1 LGSLVTSFLPK
12 PRAGFLNSNPC
23 LVADLINWD
32 IKAWRIGV
40 LEEMFDQVSVS
51 AIMRISLP
59 LVPRPD
65 ELAWVADSKG
75 VFSVKSVLLL
85 LQNHTWPA
93 APDPIWKKLWKCRMH
108 ERLRTLVWRIGSG
121 VLPTNLNFFTRMAKG
136 DPCCPLCKVEVESV
150 AHLFFKCSETKMFWF
165 GTCWG
170 IRPDMFV
177 VNEDIDVVKL
187 VVDPPIPFSVSGMVK
202 QNLELAAV
210 QIALTLEAI
219 WKFRNQ
225 LVHQSKLEN
234 PFVSIKALECRIME
248 HVQCVWSETNLVN
261 TKALNWCPP
270 PCGILKI
277 NVDAAILIDSAMI
290 AVIA

>member
-1 LGSLVTSFLPK
+1 MGSLVTSFLPK
-12 PRAGFLNSNPC
+12 PRVGFLNSNPC

-40 LEEMFDQVSVS
+40 LEQMFDHVSVS

-108 ERLRTLVWRIGSG
+108 KRLRTLIWRIGSG
-121 VLPTNLNFFTRMAKG
+121 VLSTNLNFFTRMAKG

-165 GTCWG
+165 GTCLG

-219 WKFRNQ
+219 WKFRN
-225 LVHQSKLEN
+225 
-234 PFVSIKALECRIME
+234 
-248 HVQCVWSETNLVN
+248 
-261 TKALNWCPP
+261 
-270 PCGILKI
+270 
-277 NVDAAILIDSAMI
+277 
-290 AVIA
+290 